1 MVQTPALIEQDK
13 AGSAAASE
21 GAAVDA
27 DAVAR
32 LRLVLLRLAR
42 RLRRHAESG
51 ITPSQLSVLSSVG
64 AHGPMSLA
72 DLAAHEGVQ
81 PPSVTRMVSALEEA
95 GLVRRTGSPDDRRT
109 VLVQLSPE
117 GRRALD
123 AVRRR
128 RDAWLAAHLARLE
141 DDERARLEAALPVL
155 ERLLEVAG

>member
-1 MVQTPALIEQDK
+1 MVQVPAMIDDDPRPPV
-13 AGSAAASE
+13 AAE
-21 GAAVDA
+21 AVAA
-27 DAVAR
+27 DAESVAR

-95 GLVRRTGSPDDRRT
+95 GLVSRAGSPEDRRT

-128 RDAWLAAHLARLE
+128 RDAWLAARLSRL
-141 DDERARLEAALPVL
+141 DDDDRARLESALPVL
-155 ERLLEVAG
+155 ERLLEVSG